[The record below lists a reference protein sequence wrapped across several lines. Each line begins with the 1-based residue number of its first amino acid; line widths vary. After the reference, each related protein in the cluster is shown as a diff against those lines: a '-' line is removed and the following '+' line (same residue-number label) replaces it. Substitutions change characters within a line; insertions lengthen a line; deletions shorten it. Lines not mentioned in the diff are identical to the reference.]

1 MVLKEKESDEYMKT
15 CFFLS
20 LILFLLTTSC
30 STYKLEGSTSV
41 PALNGKTLYIRA
53 LSGDAWIDL
62 DSCEVV
68 HGLFEMK
75 GEVDSV
81 ILATLCLGNEGLMPV
96 VLETGKIKVSIEN
109 SGLHVSGTPLNEKL
123 YDFIS
128 QKNELESLLSDLQ
141 HKEMQLIMDGV
152 SANDAAAQ
160 VEADLNALAESMNQ
174 LIVDFVTS
182 NFDNLL
188 SLNVFTTFCS
198 SFQYPIITPFIEEI
212 MEKAPEAFKEDDFVK
227 EYMRMAEENA
237 K

>member
-1 MVLKEKESDEYMKT
+1 MKA
-15 CFFLS
+15 CFLLS
-20 LILFLLTTSC
+20 LTLFLLTTSC

-41 PALNGKTLYIRA
+41 PALNGKTLYIRTA
-53 LSGDAWIDL
+53 SGDSWVDL

-68 HGLFEMK
+68 HGLFEMR

-81 ILATLCLGNEGLMPV
+81 IIATLCLGNEGLMPV
-96 VLETGKIKVSIEN
+96 VLETGNIKVSIEN
-109 SGLHVSGTPLNEKL
+109 SGLHVKGTPLNERL

-141 HKEMQLIMDGV
+141 HKEVQLIMEGV

-160 VEADLNALAESMNQ
+160 VEDELKTLADRMNR
-174 LIVDFVTS
+174 LLVDFVTS

-188 SLNVFTTFCS
+188 SLNVFITFCS
-198 SFQYPIITPFIEEI
+198 SFQHPIITPSIEEI
-212 MEKAPEAFKEDDFVK
+212 MKKAPETFKEDAFVK